1 MSDIKI
7 RFDQIKK
14 DRIKK
19 ESYSIIR
26 TLGKGSFGTTYLVNK
41 TDEPLE
47 KHYVLKSLQ
56 LKETQFSDIYS
67 EISILERIANATCRP
82 DILCYKEYFIDI
94 ENKTVNIVTDAFENA
109 ITLKKYIQNLLIN
122 PEYIPHKSLLQI
134 MYNLLKPIY
143 HISKLGIAHLDI
155 KPDNILINPD
165 TLDIQIIDFGVSC
178 YKKCKPSGTMA
189 FASPEILRDILK
201 VREISLNESLKSDV
215 FSLGVV
221 FYLLAN
227 LQLPYRV
234 KGPNPYKI
242 QESYNIIAT
251 TSTGTGTGTNK
262 EDEDQG
268 LASAFLEMPNL
279 SGIRLGDQL
288 VSRHDL
294 EEFYT
299 KKSNRIMSMYNNN
312 ESKTDRDIN
321 ELIESMLRLDIK
333 EKNGRPSIRRV
344 LAKIK
349 KIIFEYNSIGSLGSR
364 RSKPISVD
372 TTLEIYNPINITP
385 ETPNSNVSNIFYK

>member
-1 MSDIKI
+1 M
-7 RFDQIKK
+7 FC
-14 DRIKK
+14 
-19 ESYSIIR
+19 EW
-26 TLGKGSFGTTYLVNK
+26 
-41 TDEPLE
+41 
-47 KHYVLKSLQ
+47 
-56 LKETQFSDIYS
+56 
-67 EISILERIANATCRP
+67 
-82 DILCYKEYFIDI
+82 EYFIDI

-251 TSTGTGTGTNK
+251 TRRIWINPPIVYDDTRPRI
-262 EDEDQG
+262 QRI
-268 LASAFLEMPNL
+268 
-279 SGIRLGDQL
+279 IR
-288 VSRHDL
+288 
-294 EEFYT
+294 T
-299 KKSNRIMSMYNNN
+299 
-312 ESKTDRDIN
+312 T
-321 ELIESMLRLDIK
+321 
-333 EKNGRPSIRRV
+333 
-344 LAKIK
+344 A
-349 KIIFEYNSIGSLGSR
+349 II
-364 RSKPISVD
+364 
-372 TTLEIYNPINITP
+372 
-385 ETPNSNVSNIFYK
+385 SNIRKQKVKVLSIVLPYREQ